1 MKIYK
6 TYLWLLLSII
16 LSSITCGCADDLQ
29 ESVSQGV
36 QIKAFMPS
44 AVMENTEMVITG
56 NNLDEVS
63 AIIFPDEIEVRSF
76 ELVTANMIKVMV
88 PAGVSSGKLC
98 LLTAEGITGS
108 ADDIRIASP
117 QITSMEPGD
126 EVREQD
132 ILTFKGEDLECIS
145 KIVFPGAEGSDIV
158 VDAMSFI
165 RKSSG
170 HLKVRV
176 PVGIMGGMSS
186 IRLIAANGDELKSGE
201 INLLAAAKDPEGSVK
216 CYIQHIGSERYLT
229 RNTAEDYPRVMSY
242 TGSREQEFS
251 FLPVDGM
258 PGKYYLKNSSTGEY
272 LVIGDENDWRMI
284 WVFDPTTISIP
295 ERGMYQV
302 LSVNGSANIQ
312 IKNVGSGMLG
322 TDSNDENSEV
332 YGNKWGETEPRFL
345 WKLEI
350 LSGSFETPDSGSSDL
365 WSGELEFGDWN
376 ILDLE
381 ADLFINLKIGD
392 KIRMHF
398 TPETGQYAQ
407 MDLRDRNDVSFP
419 GFEWL
424 GLGEAEGSVDLPVS
438 EDTHARITSGGL
450 LIRGSHYTIT
460 KVEIISETTV
470 EIGNILWEGSQDF
483 GDWYVVTISAEYL
496 QNLKASD
503 TIRMTFTAEEG
514 QWPQMDLR
522 DSNDVSFPGFEW
534 LGLADYPD
542 GYVDFKMDELIQQ
555 RLMSGGLLIRGSHYT
570 LIKVEIL

>member
-6 TYLWLLLSII
+6 TYLWLILGAI
-16 LSSITCGCADDLQ
+16 LSNIACGCSDDLQ
-29 ESVSQGV
+29 ESVPQGI
-36 QIKAFMPS
+36 QIKAFMPA

-56 NNLDEVS
+56 NNLNEVT
-63 AIIFPDEIEVRSF
+63 AVIFPDEIEVKSF
-76 ELVTANMIKVMV
+76 ELVNSNMIKVIV
-88 PAGVSSGKLC
+88 PAGVSAGKLR
-98 LLTAEGITGS
+98 LLSPEGITES
-108 ADDIRIASP
+108 IDNMRVASP

-126 EVREQD
+126 EVREREV
-132 ILTFKGEDLECIS
+132 LTFKGEDLECIS
-145 KIVFPGAEGSDIV
+145 KIVFPGAEGADIV
-158 VDAMSFI
+158 VDAMSFM

-176 PVGIMGGMSS
+176 PVGIMGGTTS
-186 IRLIAANGDELKSGE
+186 IRLIAANGNELRSGE
-201 INLLAAAKDPEGSVK
+201 INLLAAAKDPDGSVK

-251 FLPVDGM
+251 FLPVDEM
-258 PGKYYLKNSSTGEY
+258 PGNYYIKNSATGEY

-302 LSVNGSANIQ
+302 VAINGTDNIQ

-350 LSGSFETPDSGSSDL
+350 LSGSFDIPDSGSSEL

-381 ADLFINLKIGD
+381 ASLFANLNVGD

-398 TPETGQYAQ
+398 TPEAGQYAQ
-407 MDLRDRNDVSFP
+407 MDLRDRNDGPFP

-424 GLGEAEGSVDLPVS
+424 GLGEAEGYVDLPVT
-438 EDTHARITSGGL
+438 EDAHTRITSGGL

-460 KVEIISETTV
+460 KVEIISEAPV
-470 EIGNILWEGSQDF
+470 EIGNVLWEGSQEF
-483 GDWYVVTISAEYL
+483 GDWYVVTIPAEYL
-496 QNLKASD
+496 QNLKADD
-503 TIRMTFTAEEG
+503 TIRMSFTPEDG

-522 DSNDVSFPGFEW
+522 DNNDVSFPGFEW
-534 LGLADYPD
+534 LGLVDFPD
-542 GYVDFKMDELIQQ
+542 GYVDFKMDESIQQ
-555 RLMSGGLLIRGSHYT
+555 RLVSGGLLIRGSHYT
-570 LIKVEIL
+570 LTKVEIL